1 MTMTAQTA
9 MLAQGAAELDP
20 KDVDMNTKKALALGN
35 ALLVCMAVPWALCV
49 IIYTGLHW
57 TYPRDKARAMD
68 LAMEEPS
75 VHPEVDSQSR
85 LPKSINI
92 FSVCCRRRSKSPQLR
107 ACRPYILDASNLLA
121 CFRFSNYKALFG
133 IKLDF
138 LYSHLSHFG

>member
-1 MTMTAQTA
+1 MLCVQIYAFDRSFEGAIAACGAPLVGILAERLFGFKACCCIPSALHNRAFIAGSGGMDELEMNMTVQKA

-75 VHPEVDSQSR
+75 VHPEVDS
-85 LPKSINI
+85 
-92 FSVCCRRRSKSPQLR
+92 
-107 ACRPYILDASNLLA
+107 
-121 CFRFSNYKALFG
+121 
-133 IKLDF
+133 
-138 LYSHLSHFG
+138 